1 MSGLPRIQSYWLML
15 IATVITVAIVNTSQL
30 ITQRISLLLD
40 RQASEL
46 LAADL
51 VLASG
56 NPFADEYTQ
65 QALKLGLRLSRTI
78 SLRTAVFIENDVQ
91 LVELKAVDS
100 LYPLRGYLEKSVG
113 LANPNIRVQLGPKAG
128 EVWIDSKL
136 LALLDGNVELGRSRL
151 RANWLLT
158 YEPDR
163 GGTLFNL
170 APRIL
175 MNLEDLPLVVISP
188 PLGDQTVAAAKAQSV
203 AEEIV
208 NALIG

>member
-100 LYPLRGYLEKSVG
+100 LYPLRGYLEKSVD

-175 MNLEDLPLVVISP
+175 MNLEDLPATELVVPGSRVRYR
-188 PLGDQTVAAAKAQSV
+188 LLFAGEQGQVSAF
-203 AEEIV
+203 
-208 NALIG
+208 